1 MRLLALLLVLASMV
15 PPESTAAATDQP
27 LPPAGGIFDYQI
39 GGAYRPY
46 PGTDVVSRDRKARP
60 APGLYS
66 ICYVNAFQTQ
76 PDEIDWWQ
84 ERHPGLLLRD
94 GSDLV
99 VDGEWDEVLLDLAT
113 AAKREKI
120 ARIVGRW
127 TSRCADKAFDAVE
140 FDNLDSWTRSHGLLS
155 IGDAKSLARRLNR
168 VAAAAG
174 LASGQK
180 NTTQLTTVGPDL
192 GFSFAV
198 AEECNRYRECA
209 AYTAAYGSH
218 VYVIEYRRSDFERGC
233 EAWPELA
240 IVLRDRLVRPRSS
253 AGHVHDAC

>member
-1 MRLLALLLVLASMV
+1 MRRLVLLSVLAVVTFAV
-15 PPESTAAATDQP
+15 PAAAAALP
-27 LPPAGGIFDYQI
+27 LPPADGGFDYQI

-60 APGLYS
+60 VPGLYS

-84 ERHPGLLLRD
+84 DRHPALLLRD

-99 VDGEWDEVLLDLAT
+99 VDGEWDEVLLDLGT

-120 ARIVGRW
+120 ARIAGRW
-127 TSRCADKAFDAVE
+127 ISRCADKGFDAVE
-140 FDNLDSWTRSHGLLS
+140 FDNLDSWTRAHGLLS
-155 IGDAKSLARRLNR
+155 MGDAKDLARRLNR
-168 VAAAAG
+168 NAAAAG

-233 EAWPELA
+233 EDWPELA
-240 IVLRDRLVRPRSS
+240 IVLRDPLVRPRPS